1 MSLLVKV
8 NQSDN
13 VAIAVQPLT
22 AGTEIEGLHIN
33 QDIPQAHKVALAD
46 IPKGSPVI
54 RYGVI
59 LGYAMNPIRRGDWI
73 NEFML
78 ELPTPPSVDD
88 MEYGKNIVTELPDP
102 PVTTFEGYVNSDGGY
117 AGTRNILG
125 ISTTVQ
131 CVTGVLNVAV
141 KRMKE
146 ELLPKYPN
154 VDDIVPI
161 NHAYGCGVAINA
173 PEASDIIRALEREL
187 KKAGAKIHLHTAVQE
202 IVKKPVTDSVNTLE
216 SEAALTESGY
226 DAGKS
231 RKGKK
236 LSDIPQEKITGVILT
251 DGTFMEGD
259 AVIVATGGF
268 SYQSTGSTGDGYRFA
283 RELGLKVTDIA
294 PSLVPLKTKED
305 YVPKLQGLSLKNTG
319 LTIKNGKKVLY
330 EDFGE
335 MMFTHFGVTGPM
347 ILSASAHIGAKLA
360 KAPNGELSAYLDLK
374 PALTREQLDAR
385 ILREFEAGPNKQFK
399 NVIGVLFPS
408 SLTPVMLEL
417 GGIPAE
423 KKIHD
428 ISREE
433 RQHFIDLIKAF
444 PFTITG
450 MGEFK
455 EAIITRGGVSVKE
468 INPGTMEVKKISG
481 LYFAGEVLD
490 LDAVTGGYNLQIAWS
505 TAYLAAQAIRYCSL
519 RSQ

>member
-1 MSLLVKV
+1 MSKV
-8 NQSDN
+8 LIIGGGAAGMMAGVFAARNHHEVHILEKNEKLGKKVFITGKGRCNVANACDTEELFPAVMSNPKFLYSGFYSFGPQDVMNFFEEAGVPLKVERGNRVFPQSD
-13 VAIAVQPLT
+13 
-22 AGTEIEGLHIN
+22 H
-33 QDIPQAHKVALAD
+33 
-46 IPKGSPVI
+46 S
-54 RYGVI
+54 
-59 LGYAMNPIRRGDWI
+59 
-73 NEFML
+73 
-78 ELPTPPSVDD
+78 
-88 MEYGKNIVTELPDP
+88 
-102 PVTTFEGYVNSDGGY
+102 
-117 AGTRNILG
+117 
-125 ISTTVQ
+125 
-131 CVTGVLNVAV
+131 
-141 KRMKE
+141 
-146 ELLPKYPN
+146 
-154 VDDIVPI
+154 
-161 NHAYGCGVAINA
+161 
-173 PEASDIIRALEREL
+173 SDIIRALECEL
-187 KKAGAKIHLHTAVQE
+187 KKAGAKVHLHTAVKE
-202 IVKKPVTDSVNTLE
+202 VVKEQITDPETG
-216 SEAALTESGY
+216 TE
-226 DAGKS
+226 K
-231 RKGKK
+231 
-236 LSDIPQEKITGVILT
+236 EKITGVILT

-283 RELGLKVTDIA
+283 KELGLKVTDIS

-305 YVPKLQGLSLKNTG
+305 YIPQLQGLSLKNTG

-385 ILREFEAGPNKQFK
+385 ILREFEAGQNKQFK

-417 GGIPAE
+417 GGIPAD

-455 EAIITRGGVSVKE
+455 EAIITKGGVSVKE
-468 INPGTMEVKKISG
+468 INPGTMESKKISG

-505 TAYLAAQAIRYCSL
+505 TAYLAAQAI
-519 RSQ
+519 Q

>member
-1 MSLLVKV
+1 MSKV
-8 NQSDN
+8 LIIGGGAAGMMAGVFAARNHHEVHILEKNEKLGKKVFITGKGRCNVANACDTEELFPAVMSNPKFLYSGFYSFGPQDVMNFFEEAGVPLKVERGNRVFPQSD
-13 VAIAVQPLT
+13 
-22 AGTEIEGLHIN
+22 H
-33 QDIPQAHKVALAD
+33 
-46 IPKGSPVI
+46 S
-54 RYGVI
+54 
-59 LGYAMNPIRRGDWI
+59 
-73 NEFML
+73 
-78 ELPTPPSVDD
+78 
-88 MEYGKNIVTELPDP
+88 
-102 PVTTFEGYVNSDGGY
+102 
-117 AGTRNILG
+117 
-125 ISTTVQ
+125 
-131 CVTGVLNVAV
+131 
-141 KRMKE
+141 
-146 ELLPKYPN
+146 
-154 VDDIVPI
+154 
-161 NHAYGCGVAINA
+161 
-173 PEASDIIRALEREL
+173 SDIIRALEREL
-187 KKAGAKIHLHTAVQE
+187 KKAGAKVHLHTTVKE
-202 IVKKPVTDSVNTLE
+202 IVKKP
-216 SEAALTESGY
+216 EA
-226 DAGKS
+226 
-231 RKGKK
+231 
-236 LSDIPQEKITGVILT
+236 EKVTGVILE
-251 DGTFMEGD
+251 DDTFMEGD

-283 RELGLKVTDIA
+283 RELGLKVTDIS

-305 YVPKLQGLSLKNTG
+305 YIPKLQGLSLKNTG

-360 KAPNGELSAYLDLK
+360 KAENGELCAYLDLK
-374 PALTREQLDAR
+374 PALTKEQLDAR
-385 ILREFEAGPNKQFK
+385 ILREFEAGQNKQFK

-433 RQHFIDLIKAF
+433 RQHFVDLVKAF

-455 EAIITRGGVSVKE
+455 EAIITKGGVSVKE
-468 INPGTMEVKKISG
+468 INPGTMESKKITG

-505 TAYLAAQAIRYCSL
+505 TAYLAAQAI
-519 RSQ
+519 Q

>member
-1 MSLLVKV
+1 MSKV
-8 NQSDN
+8 LIIGGGAAGMMAGVFAARNHHEVHILEKNEKLGKKVFITGKGRCNVANACDTEELFPAVMSNPKFLYSGFYSFGPQDVMNFFEEAGVPLKVERGNRVFPQSD
-13 VAIAVQPLT
+13 
-22 AGTEIEGLHIN
+22 H
-33 QDIPQAHKVALAD
+33 
-46 IPKGSPVI
+46 S
-54 RYGVI
+54 
-59 LGYAMNPIRRGDWI
+59 
-73 NEFML
+73 
-78 ELPTPPSVDD
+78 
-88 MEYGKNIVTELPDP
+88 
-102 PVTTFEGYVNSDGGY
+102 
-117 AGTRNILG
+117 
-125 ISTTVQ
+125 
-131 CVTGVLNVAV
+131 
-141 KRMKE
+141 
-146 ELLPKYPN
+146 
-154 VDDIVPI
+154 
-161 NHAYGCGVAINA
+161 
-173 PEASDIIRALEREL
+173 SDIIRALEREL
-187 KKAGAKIHLHTAVQE
+187 KKAGAKVHLHTTVKE
-202 IVKKPVTDSVNTLE
+202 IVKKP
-216 SEAALTESGY
+216 EA
-226 DAGKS
+226 
-231 RKGKK
+231 
-236 LSDIPQEKITGVILT
+236 EKVTGVILE
-251 DGTFMEGD
+251 DGIFMEGD

-283 RELGLKVTDIA
+283 RELGLKVTDIS

-305 YVPKLQGLSLKNTG
+305 YIPKLQGLSLKNTG

-360 KAPNGELSAYLDLK
+360 KAENGELCAYLDLK
-374 PALTREQLDAR
+374 PALTKEQLDAR
-385 ILREFEAGPNKQFK
+385 ILREFEAGQNKQFK

-433 RQHFIDLIKAF
+433 RQHFVDLVKAF

-455 EAIITRGGVSVKE
+455 EAIITKGGVSVKE
-468 INPGTMEVKKISG
+468 INPGTMESKKISG

-505 TAYLAAQAIRYCSL
+505 TAYLAAQAI
-519 RSQ
+519 Q

>member
-1 MSLLVKV
+1 MSKV
-8 NQSDN
+8 LIIGGGAAGMMAGVFAARNYHEVHILEKNEKLGKKVFITGKGRCNVANACDTEELFPAVMSNPKFLYSGFYSFGPQDVMNFFEEAGVPLKVERGNRVFPQSD
-13 VAIAVQPLT
+13 
-22 AGTEIEGLHIN
+22 H
-33 QDIPQAHKVALAD
+33 
-46 IPKGSPVI
+46 S
-54 RYGVI
+54 
-59 LGYAMNPIRRGDWI
+59 
-73 NEFML
+73 
-78 ELPTPPSVDD
+78 
-88 MEYGKNIVTELPDP
+88 
-102 PVTTFEGYVNSDGGY
+102 
-117 AGTRNILG
+117 
-125 ISTTVQ
+125 
-131 CVTGVLNVAV
+131 
-141 KRMKE
+141 
-146 ELLPKYPN
+146 
-154 VDDIVPI
+154 
-161 NHAYGCGVAINA
+161 
-173 PEASDIIRALEREL
+173 SDIIRALECEL
-187 KKAGAKIHLHTAVQE
+187 KKARAKVHLHTTVKE
-202 IVKKPVTDSVNTLE
+202 IVKKP
-216 SEAALTESGY
+216 EA
-226 DAGKS
+226 
-231 RKGKK
+231 
-236 LSDIPQEKITGVILT
+236 EKVAGVILE

-283 RELGLKVTDIA
+283 RELGLKVTDIS

-305 YVPKLQGLSLKNTG
+305 YIPKLQGLSLKNTG

-360 KAPNGELSAYLDLK
+360 KAENGELCAYLDLK
-374 PALTREQLDAR
+374 PALTKEQLDAR
-385 ILREFEAGPNKQFK
+385 ILREFEAGQNKQFK

-433 RQHFIDLIKAF
+433 RQHFVDLVKAF

-455 EAIITRGGVSVKE
+455 EAIITKGGVSVKE
-468 INPGTMEVKKISG
+468 INPGTMESKKISG

-505 TAYLAAQAIRYCSL
+505 TAYLAAQAI
-519 RSQ
+519 Q

>member
-1 MSLLVKV
+1 MSKV
-8 NQSDN
+8 LIIGGGAAGMMAGVFAARNHHEVHILEKNEKLGKKVFITGKGRCNVANACDTEELFPAVMSNPKFLYSGFYSFGPQYVMNFFEEAGVPLKVERGNRVFPQSD
-13 VAIAVQPLT
+13 
-22 AGTEIEGLHIN
+22 H
-33 QDIPQAHKVALAD
+33 
-46 IPKGSPVI
+46 S
-54 RYGVI
+54 
-59 LGYAMNPIRRGDWI
+59 
-73 NEFML
+73 
-78 ELPTPPSVDD
+78 
-88 MEYGKNIVTELPDP
+88 
-102 PVTTFEGYVNSDGGY
+102 
-117 AGTRNILG
+117 
-125 ISTTVQ
+125 
-131 CVTGVLNVAV
+131 
-141 KRMKE
+141 
-146 ELLPKYPN
+146 
-154 VDDIVPI
+154 
-161 NHAYGCGVAINA
+161 
-173 PEASDIIRALEREL
+173 SDIIRALEREL
-187 KKAGAKIHLHTAVQE
+187 KKAGAKVHLHTTVKE
-202 IVKKPVTDSVNTLE
+202 IVKKP
-216 SEAALTESGY
+216 EA
-226 DAGKS
+226 
-231 RKGKK
+231 
-236 LSDIPQEKITGVILT
+236 EKVTGVILE

-283 RELGLKVTDIA
+283 RELGLKVTDIS

-305 YVPKLQGLSLKNTG
+305 YIPKLQGLSLKNTG
-319 LTIKNGKKVLY
+319 LTIKNGKKVLF

-360 KAPNGELSAYLDLK
+360 KAENGELCAYLDLK
-374 PALTREQLDAR
+374 PALTKEQLDAR
-385 ILREFEAGPNKQFK
+385 ILREFETGQNKQFK

-433 RQHFIDLIKAF
+433 RQHFVDLVKAF

-455 EAIITRGGVSVKE
+455 EAIITKGGVSVKE
-468 INPGTMEVKKISG
+468 INPGTMESKKISG

-505 TAYLAAQAIRYCSL
+505 TAYLAAQAI
-519 RSQ
+519 Q

>member
-1 MSLLVKV
+1 MSKV
-8 NQSDN
+8 LIIGGGAAGMMAGVFAARNHHEVHILEKNEKLGKKVFITGKGRCNVTNACDTEELFPAMMSNPKFLYSSFYSFTPQDVMEFFEEAGVPLKTERGNRVFPQSD
-13 VAIAVQPLT
+13 
-22 AGTEIEGLHIN
+22 H
-33 QDIPQAHKVALAD
+33 
-46 IPKGSPVI
+46 S
-54 RYGVI
+54 
-59 LGYAMNPIRRGDWI
+59 
-73 NEFML
+73 
-78 ELPTPPSVDD
+78 
-88 MEYGKNIVTELPDP
+88 
-102 PVTTFEGYVNSDGGY
+102 
-117 AGTRNILG
+117 
-125 ISTTVQ
+125 
-131 CVTGVLNVAV
+131 
-141 KRMKE
+141 
-146 ELLPKYPN
+146 
-154 VDDIVPI
+154 
-161 NHAYGCGVAINA
+161 
-173 PEASDIIRALEREL
+173 SDIIRALEREL
-187 KKAGAKIHLHTAVQE
+187 KKAGAKIHLHTAVKE
-202 IVKKPVTDSVNTLE
+202 VVKESETDSV
-216 SEAALTESGY
+216 
-226 DAGKS
+226 
-231 RKGKK
+231 
-236 LSDIPQEKITGVILT
+236 TGVILT

-305 YVPKLQGLSLKNTG
+305 YIPKLQGLSLKNTG

-374 PALTREQLDAR
+374 PALTKEQLDAR

-468 INPGTMEVKKISG
+468 INPGTMGSKKISG
-481 LYFAGEVLD
+481 LYFAGEVLY
-490 LDAVTGGYNLQIAWS
+490 LDAVTGGYHLQIAWS
-505 TAYLAAQAIRYCSL
+505 TAYLAAQAI
-519 RSQ
+519 Q

>member
-1 MSLLVKV
+1 MSKV
-8 NQSDN
+8 LIIGGGAAGMMAGVFAARNHHEVHILEKNEKLGKKVFITGKGRCNVTNACDTEELFPAMMSNPKFLYSSFYSFTPQDVMGFFEEAGVPLKTERGNRVFPQSD
-13 VAIAVQPLT
+13 
-22 AGTEIEGLHIN
+22 H
-33 QDIPQAHKVALAD
+33 
-46 IPKGSPVI
+46 S
-54 RYGVI
+54 
-59 LGYAMNPIRRGDWI
+59 
-73 NEFML
+73 
-78 ELPTPPSVDD
+78 
-88 MEYGKNIVTELPDP
+88 
-102 PVTTFEGYVNSDGGY
+102 
-117 AGTRNILG
+117 
-125 ISTTVQ
+125 
-131 CVTGVLNVAV
+131 
-141 KRMKE
+141 
-146 ELLPKYPN
+146 
-154 VDDIVPI
+154 
-161 NHAYGCGVAINA
+161 
-173 PEASDIIRALEREL
+173 SDIIRALEREL
-187 KKAGAKIHLHTAVQE
+187 KKAGAKIHLHTAVKE
-202 IVKKPVTDSVNTLE
+202 VVKESETDSV
-216 SEAALTESGY
+216 
-226 DAGKS
+226 
-231 RKGKK
+231 
-236 LSDIPQEKITGVILT
+236 TGVILT

-305 YVPKLQGLSLKNTG
+305 YIPKLQGLSLKNTG

-374 PALTREQLDAR
+374 PALTKEQLDAR

-468 INPGTMEVKKISG
+468 INPGTMGSKKISG

-505 TAYLAAQAIRYCSL
+505 TAYLAAQAI
-519 RSQ
+519 Q

>member
-1 MSLLVKV
+1 MDKRKKHRKEHSMSKV
-8 NQSDN
+8 LIIGGGAAGMMAGVFAARNHHEVHILEKNEKLGKKVFITGKGRCNVANACDTEELFLAVMSNPKFLYSGFYSFGPQDVMNFFEEAGVPLKVERGNRVFPQSD
-13 VAIAVQPLT
+13 
-22 AGTEIEGLHIN
+22 H
-33 QDIPQAHKVALAD
+33 
-46 IPKGSPVI
+46 S
-54 RYGVI
+54 
-59 LGYAMNPIRRGDWI
+59 
-73 NEFML
+73 
-78 ELPTPPSVDD
+78 
-88 MEYGKNIVTELPDP
+88 
-102 PVTTFEGYVNSDGGY
+102 
-117 AGTRNILG
+117 
-125 ISTTVQ
+125 
-131 CVTGVLNVAV
+131 
-141 KRMKE
+141 
-146 ELLPKYPN
+146 
-154 VDDIVPI
+154 
-161 NHAYGCGVAINA
+161 
-173 PEASDIIRALEREL
+173 SDIIRALEREL
-187 KKAGAKIHLHTAVQE
+187 KKAGAKVHLHTTVKE
-202 IVKKPVTDSVNTLE
+202 IVKKP
-216 SEAALTESGY
+216 EA
-226 DAGKS
+226 
-231 RKGKK
+231 
-236 LSDIPQEKITGVILT
+236 EKVTGVILE

-283 RELGLKVTDIA
+283 RELGLKVTDIS

-305 YVPKLQGLSLKNTG
+305 YIPKLQGLSLKNTE

-347 ILSASAHIGAKLA
+347 ILSASAHIGTKLA
-360 KAPNGELSAYLDLK
+360 KAENGELCAYLDLK
-374 PALTREQLDAR
+374 PALTKEQLDAR
-385 ILREFEAGPNKQFK
+385 ILREFETGQNKQFK

-433 RQHFIDLIKAF
+433 RQHFVDLVKAF

-455 EAIITRGGVSVKE
+455 EAIITKGGVSVKE
-468 INPGTMEVKKISG
+468 INPGTMESKKISG

-505 TAYLAAQAIRYCSL
+505 TAYLAAQAI
-519 RSQ
+519 Q

>member
-1 MSLLVKV
+1 MSKV
-8 NQSDN
+8 LIIGGGAAGMMAGVFAARNHHEVHILEKNEKLGKKVFITGKGRCNVTNACDTEELFPAMMSNPKFLYSSFYSFTPQDVMEFFEEAGVPLKVERGNRVFPQSD
-13 VAIAVQPLT
+13 
-22 AGTEIEGLHIN
+22 H
-33 QDIPQAHKVALAD
+33 
-46 IPKGSPVI
+46 S
-54 RYGVI
+54 
-59 LGYAMNPIRRGDWI
+59 
-73 NEFML
+73 
-78 ELPTPPSVDD
+78 
-88 MEYGKNIVTELPDP
+88 
-102 PVTTFEGYVNSDGGY
+102 
-117 AGTRNILG
+117 
-125 ISTTVQ
+125 
-131 CVTGVLNVAV
+131 
-141 KRMKE
+141 
-146 ELLPKYPN
+146 
-154 VDDIVPI
+154 
-161 NHAYGCGVAINA
+161 
-173 PEASDIIRALEREL
+173 SDIIRALEREL
-187 KKAGAKIHLHTAVQE
+187 KKAGAKIHLHTAVKE
-202 IVKKPVTDSVNTLE
+202 IVKESETDSV
-216 SEAALTESGY
+216 
-226 DAGKS
+226 
-231 RKGKK
+231 
-236 LSDIPQEKITGVILT
+236 TGVILT

-294 PSLVPLKTKED
+294 PSLIPLKTKED
-305 YVPKLQGLSLKNTG
+305 YIPKLQGLSLKNTG

-417 GGIPAE
+417 GGIPTD

-468 INPGTMEVKKISG
+468 INPGTMESKKISG

-505 TAYLAAQAIRYCSL
+505 TAYLAAQAI
-519 RSQ
+519 Q

>member
-1 MSLLVKV
+1 MSKV
-8 NQSDN
+8 LIIGGGAAGMMAGVFAARNHHEVHILEKNEKLGKKVFITGKGRCNVANACDTEELFPAVMSNPKFLYSGFYSFGPQDVMNFFEEAGVPLKVERGNRVFPQSD
-13 VAIAVQPLT
+13 
-22 AGTEIEGLHIN
+22 H
-33 QDIPQAHKVALAD
+33 
-46 IPKGSPVI
+46 S
-54 RYGVI
+54 
-59 LGYAMNPIRRGDWI
+59 
-73 NEFML
+73 
-78 ELPTPPSVDD
+78 
-88 MEYGKNIVTELPDP
+88 
-102 PVTTFEGYVNSDGGY
+102 
-117 AGTRNILG
+117 
-125 ISTTVQ
+125 
-131 CVTGVLNVAV
+131 
-141 KRMKE
+141 
-146 ELLPKYPN
+146 
-154 VDDIVPI
+154 
-161 NHAYGCGVAINA
+161 
-173 PEASDIIRALEREL
+173 SDIIRALEREL
-187 KKAGAKIHLHTAVQE
+187 KKAGAVIHLHTAVKE
-202 IVKKPVTDSVNTLE
+202 IVKESETDSDSENKSKDE
-216 SEAALTESGY
+216 SEAQVSTATKSKT
-226 DAGKS
+226 GKTDNVV
-231 RKGKK
+231 K
-236 LSDIPQEKITGVILT
+236 EKITGVILE

-283 RELGLKVTDIA
+283 KDLGLKVTDIS
-294 PSLVPLKTKED
+294 PSLVPLKTKEE
-305 YVPKLQGLSLKNTG
+305 YIPKLQGLSLKNTG

-374 PALTREQLDAR
+374 PALTKEQLDAR
-385 ILREFEAGPNKQFK
+385 ILREFEAGQNKQFK

-433 RQHFIDLIKAF
+433 RQHFVDLVKAF

-455 EAIITRGGVSVKE
+455 EAIITKGGVSVKE
-468 INPGTMEVKKISG
+468 INPGTMESKKISG

-505 TAYLAAQAIRYCSL
+505 TAYLAAQAI
-519 RSQ
+519 Q

>member
-1 MSLLVKV
+1 MSKV
-8 NQSDN
+8 LIIGGGAAGMMAGGFAARNHHEVHILEKNEKLGKKVFITGKGRCNVANACDTEELFPAVMSNPKFLYSGFYSFGPQDVMNFFEEAGVPLKVERGNRVFPQSD
-13 VAIAVQPLT
+13 
-22 AGTEIEGLHIN
+22 H
-33 QDIPQAHKVALAD
+33 
-46 IPKGSPVI
+46 S
-54 RYGVI
+54 
-59 LGYAMNPIRRGDWI
+59 
-73 NEFML
+73 
-78 ELPTPPSVDD
+78 
-88 MEYGKNIVTELPDP
+88 
-102 PVTTFEGYVNSDGGY
+102 
-117 AGTRNILG
+117 
-125 ISTTVQ
+125 
-131 CVTGVLNVAV
+131 
-141 KRMKE
+141 
-146 ELLPKYPN
+146 
-154 VDDIVPI
+154 
-161 NHAYGCGVAINA
+161 
-173 PEASDIIRALEREL
+173 SDIIRALEREL
-187 KKAGAKIHLHTAVQE
+187 KKAGAKVHLHTTVKE
-202 IVKKPVTDSVNTLE
+202 IVKKP
-216 SEAALTESGY
+216 EA
-226 DAGKS
+226 
-231 RKGKK
+231 
-236 LSDIPQEKITGVILT
+236 EKVTGVILE

-283 RELGLKVTDIA
+283 RELGLKVTDIS

-305 YVPKLQGLSLKNTG
+305 YIPKLQGLSLKNTG

-347 ILSASAHIGAKLA
+347 ILSASAHIGTKLE
-360 KAPNGELSAYLDLK
+360 KAENGELCAYLDLK
-374 PALTREQLDAR
+374 PALTKEQLDAR
-385 ILREFEAGPNKQFK
+385 ILREFETGQNKQFK

-433 RQHFIDLIKAF
+433 RQHFVDLVKAF

-455 EAIITRGGVSVKE
+455 EAIITKGGVSVKE
-468 INPGTMEVKKISG
+468 INPGTMESKKISG

-505 TAYLAAQAIRYCSL
+505 TAYLAAQAI
-519 RSQ
+519 Q

>member
-1 MSLLVKV
+1 MSKV
-8 NQSDN
+8 LIIGGGAAGMMAGVFAARNHHEVHILEKNEKLGKKVFITGKGRCNVTNACDTEELFPAMMSNPKFLYSSFYSFTPQDVMEFFEEAGVPLKVERGNRVFPQSD
-13 VAIAVQPLT
+13 
-22 AGTEIEGLHIN
+22 H
-33 QDIPQAHKVALAD
+33 
-46 IPKGSPVI
+46 S
-54 RYGVI
+54 
-59 LGYAMNPIRRGDWI
+59 
-73 NEFML
+73 
-78 ELPTPPSVDD
+78 
-88 MEYGKNIVTELPDP
+88 
-102 PVTTFEGYVNSDGGY
+102 
-117 AGTRNILG
+117 
-125 ISTTVQ
+125 
-131 CVTGVLNVAV
+131 
-141 KRMKE
+141 
-146 ELLPKYPN
+146 
-154 VDDIVPI
+154 
-161 NHAYGCGVAINA
+161 
-173 PEASDIIRALEREL
+173 SDIIRALEREL
-187 KKAGAKIHLHTAVQE
+187 KKAGAKIHLHTAVKE
-202 IVKKPVTDSVNTLE
+202 IVKESETDSV
-216 SEAALTESGY
+216 
-226 DAGKS
+226 
-231 RKGKK
+231 
-236 LSDIPQEKITGVILT
+236 TGVILT

-305 YVPKLQGLSLKNTG
+305 YIPKLQGLSLKNTG

-335 MMFTHFGVTGPM
+335 MMFAHFGVTGPM
-347 ILSASAHIGAKLA
+347 ILSASAHIGTKLE

-374 PALTREQLDAR
+374 PALTKEQLDAR

-468 INPGTMEVKKISG
+468 INPGTMESKKISG

-505 TAYLAAQAIRYCSL
+505 TAYLAAQAI
-519 RSQ
+519 Q